1 MTDTTAAPQKE
12 NLLIYLIGFP
22 GTGKATI
29 GRALTAAM
37 GPEARLIDS
46 HRINGPLHEIVG
58 GAGPRPVPRAL
69 LDDLD
74 DARRRVRR
82 VLLDTMV
89 DLAPPGRSFI
99 LTNVLVEGSARD
111 REVFATVR
119 SAAKARRAVF
129 VPVRLHLDAAEHDVR
144 IATAERAR
152 ALKLSDPEVGRRYR
166 DGPGLLKVQHANL
179 LDLDI
184 TALTPEEA
192 AARILEHARGL

>member
-1 MTDTTAAPQKE
+1 MTQDTAAPLH
-12 NLLIYLIGFP
+12 NALIYLIGFP

-29 GRALTAAM
+29 GRALAAAM

-46 HRINGPLHEIVG
+46 HQINGPLHEIVG
-58 GAGPRPVPRAL
+58 SAGPRPVPRAL
-69 LDDLD
+69 LNDLD

-99 LTNVLVEGSARD
+99 LTNLLVEGNARD
-111 REVFATVR
+111 REAFATVR
-119 SAAKARRAVF
+119 SAATARRAVF
-129 VPVRLHLDAAEHDVR
+129 VPVRLHLDAAEHNAR

-166 DGPGLLKVQHANL
+166 DGPGLLKVRHANL
-179 LDLDI
+179 LDLDV
-184 TALTPEEA
+184 TGLSPQEA
-192 AARILEHARGL
+192 AARILAHARGL